1 MSKPKF
7 ANLFDKQVGPDAERV
22 LVTLLRNLGPWRKS
36 IVLVGGL
43 APAYLVRRR
52 EPEVP
57 VHAGTGDLDVVVDLK
72 MLTETEAYWKFE
84 ENLEDM
90 GFKRFQNP
98 DGKWVNWRWTIT
110 LDGGRMLILEFLADH
125 PDPDGAK
132 VLSLPTEGKVSAA
145 HIPYA
150 SMVFDLHDKI
160 EVTAELIGGG
170 GRATETIAY
179 ANIVSFTCLKAF
191 AFDHRGERKDAHDLV
206 YCLEHIEGGVEAA
219 ILEFIEALNGVHGDT
234 ILMALALLRSRFAPT
249 MEDGHL
255 FDGPVAVALFELGDA
270 DADRDARLLRQR
282 GVNAV
287 IERLL
292 DGLSGAMEKTGAG

>member
-7 ANLFDKQVGPDAERV
+7 ADLFDKQVGPDAERV

-52 EPEVP
+52 EPDVP
-57 VHAGTGDLDVVVDLK
+57 AHAGTGDLDVVVDLK
-72 MLTETEAYWKFE
+72 ILTETDAYWKLE

-90 GFKRFQNP
+90 GFKRLQNS
-98 DGKWVNWRWTIT
+98 DGRPVNWRWTIT
-110 LDGGRMLILEFLADH
+110 LEGGRVLILEFLADH
-125 PDPDGAK
+125 PDPGGDK
-132 VLSLPTEGKVSAA
+132 VLSLPTEGKVSAV

-150 SMVFDLHDKI
+150 SMVFDLHDQI

-191 AFDHRGERKDAHDLV
+191 AFDHRAERKDAHDLV
-206 YCLEHIEGGVEAA
+206 YCLEHIEGSVDAA
-219 ILEFIEALNGVHGDT
+219 IPKFVEALNGVHRDT
-234 ILMALALLRSRFAPT
+234 ILKALALLRSRFAPNVD
-249 MEDGHL
+249 EGHL

-282 GVNAV
+282 GANAV

-292 DGLSGAMEKTGAG
+292 AGLVGAMEAAG